1 MTAIEAQTGN
11 GLSLLLSC
19 PTGARSARCPQKK
32 NRLHDGLYRQADILH
47 GAGFAVLQYVM
58 RQGFPDYCK
67 NLRYNCHNDEILVE
81 TEYASD
87 FSSAFAIICLL
98 LLVFI
103 STYILAEM
111 LRRLLRVFQTRN
123 MEQMRKWMDELPMIL
138 DMVAAENSDDVYL
151 DDLPSQTDALENCIE
166 T

>member
-67 NLRYNCHNDEILVE
+67 NHFHRYVTWSAQADLMYR
-81 TEYASD
+81 YARRWASGVGVD
-87 FSSAFAIICLL
+87 
-98 LLVFI
+98 VFYG
-103 STYILAEM
+103 TY
-111 LRRLLRVFQTRN
+111 T
-123 MEQMRKWMDELPMIL
+123 
-138 DMVAAENSDDVYL
+138 DDVKEMEKNF
-151 DDLPSQTDALENCIE
+151 LETMLIRIM
-166 T
+166 